1 MVFIVVSI
9 TNELNESIKW
19 TRKKKNGT
27 HIRQLA
33 HKLSLMNFNDAF
45 CKVICLEK
53 SRSSLVFSIG
63 CALCSLF
70 AATYIS
76 DYFCH
81 DRRIH
86 NWVILTKYGFQYRT
100 RIYTN
105 DVTDML
111 CSDDLR
117 TYCICSSAFS
127 CASNQL
133 KWNKYGRSKV
143 VMGNEYLQKW
153 HFSCFF
159 FLIFIWWISLVQ
171 LYKRRVN

>member
-1 MVFIVVSI
+1 MKA
-9 TNELNESIKW
+9 LNEHG
-19 TRKKKNGT
+19 KKKNGT

-63 CALCSLF
+63 CALCSLL
-70 AATYIS
+70 AATYS

-117 TYCICSSAFS
+117 TYSYAVAHFLVHRINSSET
-127 CASNQL
+127 N
-133 KWNKYGRSKV
+133 
-143 VMGNEYLQKW
+143 MGGVSS
-153 HFSCFF
+153 HG
-159 FLIFIWWISLVQ
+159 
-171 LYKRRVN
+171 